1 MRPLKN
7 AGGHVKINLP
17 DNHRHAK
24 LQWCNLYPSMAN
36 RPQIDPKRKQAAT
49 EMLRVRVTPNEAAKL
64 RKVAKQQDK
73 TVSQVLRAA
82 ILQAG
87 VK

>member
-1 MRPLKN
+1 
-7 AGGHVKINLP
+7 
-17 DNHRHAK
+17 
-24 LQWCNLYPSMAN
+24 MAN
-36 RPQIDPKRKQAAT
+36 RPQIDPKRQQAAT
-49 EMLRVRVTPNEAAKL
+49 EMLRVRVTPTEAAKL

-87 VK
+87 AK